1 MYRLIHSSMHSHMCT
16 FSMRLIFFICI
27 SFCLRMIMF

>member
-16 FSMRLIFFICI
+16 FSMRLIFFILLFLFACV
-27 SFCLRMIMF
+27 